1 MKNLNNYSNNHQNT
15 FQQQEKFLEW
25 YFITCVNLNK
35 ISIMSL
41 INDLG
46 INKVP
51 KENKNKNNTFQ
62 KFGRYYFKV
71 KSTIWI

>member
-1 MKNLNNYSNNHQNT
+1 MVFYHLCEFFKT
-15 FQQQEKFLEW
+15 
-25 YFITCVNLNK
+25 K
-35 ISIMSL
+35 ISIRSL

-62 KFGRYYFKV
+62 NFGDII
-71 KSTIWI
+71 SN

>member
-1 MKNLNNYSNNHQNT
+1 
-15 FQQQEKFLEW
+15 
-25 YFITCVNLNK
+25 
-35 ISIMSL
+35 MSL

-62 KFGRYYFKV
+62 
-71 KSTIWI
+71 ILENIILN